1 MKIINENPSIVELIV
16 NTSQRFRKAKQKH
29 LHITFSNFLGGTI
42 FEIFFERD
50 FSPCYITNE

>member
-29 LHITFSNFLGGTI
+29 LHITFSNFLGVL

-50 FSPCYITNE
+50 FPSMLHY